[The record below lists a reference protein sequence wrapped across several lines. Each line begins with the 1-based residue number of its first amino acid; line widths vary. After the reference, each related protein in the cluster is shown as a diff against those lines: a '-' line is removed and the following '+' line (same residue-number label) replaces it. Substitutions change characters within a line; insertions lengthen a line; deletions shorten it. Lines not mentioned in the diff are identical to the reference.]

1 MEDILDIFYS
11 ALMKGPDIEPRN
23 DLEHCFCWLACFL
36 TVRDASEV
44 IQSVSPGLLLSV
56 TILFVTIF
64 QVTILLI
71 AFSTVHAFVVTY
83 LAYVALCV

>member
-1 MEDILDIFYS
+1 MEDILDILYS

-36 TVRDASEV
+36 TVWDASEV

-56 TILFVTIF
+56 VF

-71 AFSTVHAFVVTY
+71 AFSSVHAFIVTY
-83 LAYVALCV
+83 LTYVGLCV